1 VVPWRQRKTA
11 HDKVFA
17 VRLKI
22 VSTVLASMI
31 ALAVAGCGGDGS
43 GSDDAVEP
51 AASRSALAQK
61 LSDPPA
67 MPDGDLTPSPAKD
80 ATLSENLAYELRR
93 KTLKMAAAPGD
104 ITAKCPAGLQANSG
118 TKVTCTA
125 TYNELAVEW
134 NVTIGEKSEISDSLV
149 EFEAVPN
156 QGILTRD
163 GVARVLYGNF
173 RDSIDYALC
182 NDIPDA
188 VLVPLDAKTK
198 YVCEVVFKGKQP
210 TGNGEAVRL
219 TDSGPRVY

>member
-1 VVPWRQRKTA
+1 M
-11 HDKVFA
+11 
-17 VRLKI
+17 
-22 VSTVLASMI
+22 VSMV

-43 GSDDAVEP
+43 GSDDAAEP
-51 AASRSALAQK
+51 VASRSALAQK
-61 LSDPPA
+61 LSSPPA
-67 MPDGDLTPSPAKD
+67 MPDGDPTPSPGKD

-93 KTLKMAAAPGD
+93 KTLKMASAPAD

-118 TKVTCTA
+118 TKVTCST
-125 TYNELAVEW
+125 TYNGLTVEW
-134 NVTIGEKSEISDSLV
+134 NVTIGEKSEISENLV

-163 GVARVLYGNF
+163 GVARLLYGNY

-188 VLVPLDAKTK
+188 VLVPLDAKSK

-210 TGNGEAVRL
+210 TGNGEAVRA
-219 TDSGPRVY
+219 TESGPRVF